1 MSVEDSISK
10 PTICESCGSEFGCGA
25 AIAGCWCT
33 RMKLSDET
41 RAGLSIKFES
51 CLCPNCLKALAEPY
65 AELKYPNGKIERVEG
80 AVKVDT
86 TNYHEGMYDIYD
98 ANGNLLKQVDMMS
111 DVSWTF
117 KP

>member
-25 AIAGCWCT
+25 AVPGCWCT

-65 AELKYPNGKIERVEG
+65 AELKYPNGKIETVEG

-111 DVSWTF
+111 GVSWTF